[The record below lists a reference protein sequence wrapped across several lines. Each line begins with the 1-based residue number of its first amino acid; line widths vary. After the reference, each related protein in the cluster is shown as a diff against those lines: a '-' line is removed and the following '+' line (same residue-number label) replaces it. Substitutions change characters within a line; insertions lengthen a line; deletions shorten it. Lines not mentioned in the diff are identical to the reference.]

1 MAPENSMFEA
11 QIAIMSDQT
20 NRAMR
25 EIEKLEDRIDK
36 LEQKVE
42 DRLTYAG
49 DKIHKL
55 SNIIIRMEAESK
67 SNVKWVGWALALV
80 IAAGDV
86 ILKVILE

>member
-11 QIAIMSDQT
+11 QLAIMSDQT

-25 EIEKLEDRIDK
+25 ELEKLEEKIDRLD
-36 LEQKVE
+36 QKVE
-42 DRLTYAG
+42 DKLSYTG

-55 SNIIIRMEAESK
+55 SNIITRMEAESK

-86 ILKVILE
+86 VLKVILG